1 MSEIK
6 KIVIVGGVAGGATAA
21 ARVRRLNEAVEV
33 VVFERGPFVSFAN
46 CGLPFHV
53 GGEIADRG
61 KLVLQTPESL
71 KARYNLDVRV
81 RSEVL
86 AINRV
91 AKTVTVR
98 ALDENR
104 TYDESYDQLIL
115 STGAAP
121 LRPPLPGID
130 HPRIFTLRNIP
141 DMDRIKRAADGASA
155 ALVIGGGFIGL
166 EMAENLRRRGL
177 HIDLVELLDQVMPP
191 MDREMTQPVA
201 RALVQNGVRLH
212 LSDAVESFEDAGG
225 RVRAQL
231 KSGRMLTADFAVLAI
246 GVRPESS
253 VAKDAGLTIG
263 ERGGVAVNEHMQTSD
278 PDIYAV
284 GDSALV
290 KDWVTGLDTLIPLA
304 GPANRQGRTAADHI
318 FGRASTYRG
327 SQGTSIVRVF
337 DRVAAMTGASEKL
350 LKRAG
355 RLYQKVYL
363 HPAHHVGY
371 FPGAEQMSIKL
382 LFTPDDGRVLGA
394 QIVGGEGVDKRIDVL
409 AAALQAKMTVFDL
422 EEMELAYA
430 PQFGAAKDPINMAGF
445 IAGNVLRGDAATCH
459 VDDAPMDGAVWLDVR
474 TAAEH
479 AAGAIPGSMLVPID
493 ELRGR
498 LGELPK
504 ERPIITYCAVGQRGY
519 TAARILCQHSFD
531 ARNLSGGFKTWSMFQ
546 PVEANAGPSGAT
558 VPVSCGGPAPSGAN
572 SPGAERSGSG
582 GAASSASKG
591 GGSKAAVTAEL
602 DVSGQQCPG
611 PIVAICD
618 QLASLGEGAVLKV
631 RASDPGFVSDV
642 PAWCRQAGHELIDVH
657 RENGHYI
664 ALIRKHGPGL
674 TPGAM
679 DSQQGIAASPTSAK
693 DKTLVVF
700 SGDLDR
706 VMAAFIIAN
715 GAASMGQPVTLF
727 FTFWG
732 LNVLRRS
739 SPPAT
744 AKAFMDRMFG
754 WMMPRGPDKL
764 VLSKMHMAG
773 LGTAMLRRTMQRKHV
788 APLQDLMQTARR
800 QGVRFVACSMS
811 MDVMGIG
818 REELIDGVEVGG
830 VGAYLDAA
838 ATANVNL
845 FI

>member
-1 MSEIK
+1 MSENL

-21 ARVRRLNEAVEV
+21 ARARRLSESAEI

-46 CGLPFHV
+46 CGLPYHV
-53 GGEIADRG
+53 GGEIADRS

-71 KARYNLDVRV
+71 RSRHRLDVRV
-81 RSEVL
+81 RSEVV
-86 AINRV
+86 AINRA

-104 TYDESYDQLIL
+104 TYDEPYDKLIL

-141 DMDRIKRAADGASA
+141 DMDRIVTAAQGAA
-155 ALVIGGGFIGL
+155 VALVIGGGFIGL

-177 HIDLVELLDQVMPP
+177 QVDLVELLDQIMPP

-212 LSDAVESFEDAGG
+212 LSDAVESFGDAGG

-231 KSGRMLTADFAVLAI
+231 KSGQTLTADLAVLAI
-246 GVRPESS
+246 GVRPESAL
-253 VAKDAGLTIG
+253 AKDAGLALG
-263 ERGGVAVNEHMQTSD
+263 ERGGVVVNEHMQTSD

-284 GDSALV
+284 GDSVVV
-290 KDWVTGLDTLIPLA
+290 KDWVTGADTLIPLA
-304 GPANRQGRTAADHI
+304 GPANRQGRIAADHI
-318 FGRASTYRG
+318 FGRASWYRG

-337 DRVAAMTGASEKL
+337 DRVAAMTGASEKS

-355 RLYQKVYL
+355 RPYRKVYL

-371 FPGAEQMSIKL
+371 FPGAQQMSIKL
-382 LFTPDDGRVLGA
+382 LFAPDDGRVLGA

-409 AAALQAKMTVFDL
+409 AAALQARMTVYDL

-445 IAGNVLRGDAATCH
+445 IAANVLRGDVATCH
-459 VDDAPMDGAVWLDVR
+459 VDDAPKDGAVWLDVR

-479 AAGAIPGSMLVPID
+479 AAGAIPGSILVPID
-493 ELRGR
+493 ELRDR
-498 LGELPK
+498 LGELPND
-504 ERPIITYCAVGQRGY
+504 RPIVTYCAVGQRGY
-519 TAARILCQHSFD
+519 TAARILKQLGFD
-531 ARNLSGGFKTWSMFQ
+531 ARNLSGGYRTWSMFQ
-546 PVEANAGPSGAT
+546 PVETNAAPGESNA
-558 VPVSCGGPAPSGAN
+558 PVSCSGPAPCGA
-572 SPGAERSGSG
+572 GALHSEPVGSAG
-582 GAASSASKG
+582 TAAFAPKVDG
-591 GGSKAAVTAEL
+591 PAVAAAEL
-602 DVSGQQCPG
+602 DVRGQQCPG

-642 PAWCRQAGHELIDVH
+642 PAWCRQSGHELIDVH
-657 RENGHYI
+657 RENGHYV
-664 ALIRKHGPGL
+664 ALIRKHASDRASAPV
-674 TPGAM
+674 
-679 DSQQGIAASPTSAK
+679 DSPKQAVRPASAAQN
-693 DKTLVVF
+693 KTIVVF

-715 GAASMGQPVTLF
+715 GAASMGQSVTLF

-739 SPPAT
+739 DPPAT
-744 AKAFMDRMFG
+744 TKAFMDRMFG

-764 VLSKMHMAG
+764 ALSKMHMAG
-773 LGTAMLRRTMQRKHV
+773 LGTAMMRRTMQRKHV
-788 APLQDLMQTARR
+788 APLQELMRTARR

-818 REELIDGVEVGG
+818 REELIDGVEIGG